1 MTCNTFQWKSYH
13 FLVLH
18 VGGSFSLICSL
29 HCNIVSIVNDKTCL
43 RTLSLKRKCIEALW
57 KSIFILNS
65 PWTYFCKEK
74 IIIFINIFLFC
85 TAKCLKP
92 YFFIICLIVTIVSKV
107 GSQYIHELWIKLMK
121 NACSCKEIKKWLKL
135 NIFLDVAVFIWPEVL
150 CTSSTITNFV
160 FLISIVLIFIIFK
173 TENFK
178 NA

>member
-1 MTCNTFQWKSYH
+1 MHRSPVKVH
-13 FLVLH
+13 FHLKFTINLFLQGKNNH
-18 VGGSFSLICSL
+18 FHKYFSLLYSKM
-29 HCNIVSIVNDKTCL
+29 SQ
-43 RTLSLKRKCIEALW
+43 AL
-57 KSIFILNS
+57 
-65 PWTYFCKEK
+65 
-74 IIIFINIFLFC
+74 
-85 TAKCLKP
+85 
-92 YFFIICLIVTIVSKV
+92 FFFICLIVTIVSKV